1 MVRGQRL
8 NDPVLKQLAK
18 KHNKT
23 EAQIL
28 LRWSLQM
35 VCLNFVDMFLT
46 ILGILSAT
54 KVHDDF

>member
-1 MVRGQRL
+1 
-8 NDPVLKQLAK
+8 LKQLAK

>member
-1 MVRGQRL
+1 LVRGQRL